1 MDVFTEVWTLQ
12 KREEIINLKMKEL
25 KTELDSL
32 KNQRQEILQS
42 HLIESPGMT
51 ENNRFQIKSRKG
63 GGVRNRNVGKL
74 MEKYPYNEHPYL
86 YKVESGVALLED
98 NDFTYDQTLEFCEVS
113 PTSYTYTVTEKDSV
127 GEMAKRMLGRSKK

>member
-1 MDVFTEVWTLQ
+1 
-12 KREEIINLKMKEL
+12 
-25 KTELDSL
+25 
-32 KNQRQEILQS
+32 
-42 HLIESPGMT
+42 
-51 ENNRFQIKSRKG
+51 
-63 GGVRNRNVGKL
+63 